1 MTHAHTRGVACATAA
16 KVSAAPGED
25 WLANEEGNNGQNKLK
40 EMGMYVC

>member
-1 MTHAHTRGVACATAA
+1 MAWATAT
-16 KVSAAPGED
+16 KTSAAPGED